1 MTATEFT
8 SAESVLLAR
17 YFTNLDRPVFA
28 LRNLPEV
35 VKGALFSRYSRTEK
49 SLRRVLLDEFIN
61 EPDSG
66 FDQLAGMQ
74 AGPDDMLAVR
84 RAEEFYER
92 VLVGYG
98 DDSVAELAGAHVAV
112 ERVSTLAAKALED
125 SRLGIPPH
133 ERYTRYVRFDRP
145 GSDGRY
151 FYHRG
156 PELAHPAY
164 EVAADALFQVY
175 SE

>member
-1 MTATEFT
+1 MAVERSPEFNPDQ
-8 SAESVLLAR
+8 AAVLER

-66 FDQLAGMQ
+66 FQ
-74 AGPDDMLAVR
+74 ALTESSAEGDDMVAVR
-84 RAEEFYER
+84 LAEEFYER

-98 DDSVAELAGAHVAV
+98 DDSVAE
-112 ERVSTLAAKALED
+112 
-125 SRLGIPPH
+125 
-133 ERYTRYVRFDRP
+133 
-145 GSDGRY
+145 
-151 FYHRG
+151 
-156 PELAHPAY
+156 
-164 EVAADALFQVY
+164 
-175 SE
+175 